1 MRMLNKQAVQPP
13 LGLIT
18 LAALLPQEW
27 ECVLA
32 DLMVRELT
40 EDDWAGT
47 DVVMITGLTSQY
59 SGIISLIREGK
70 ARGKTVVVG
79 GPWVFHYPEETLKAG
94 ADIVVRG
101 EAETL
106 IADLVEAISSRKSGL
121 IFQASEKPDLRL
133 SPVPRFDL
141 LDMDR
146 YAAMA
151 LQFTRGC
158 PFHCEFCDI
167 TLMSGREVRTK
178 DPSQILQEMQRLY
191 DLGWRREIFVVDDNF
206 IGSPTR
212 TKRLLAEMIPW
223 MEEKRHPFDFHT
235 QASVN
240 LAAHPDLMEMM
251 VKAGFF
257 KVFLGI
263 ETCDLDS
270 LRRTCKHQN
279 AAVDLDEA
287 CRKIN
292 RAGLQI
298 QAGCIIGFDYETP
311 GAGRRLIE
319 FAVRNQIPEMFCT
332 MLQAGPGTD
341 MWKRLQAEGRLLG
354 TEANEDLGSQMGLMN
369 FVPTRPQ
376 RQIVEEFIELYDV
389 LYDYAFYHE
398 RTFRHYESMGPY
410 PVRKGFLPPHL
421 SEIRAVAMVLVRQ
434 GILSPS
440 RWKFWR
446 YLLAGLIKFPKRVR
460 HFITA
465 CVVEEHYHE
474 YRETIRKH
482 LEEGLRAVESA
493 AKAEEHAQ
501 EVYRMGH
508 R

>member
-1 MRMLNKQAVQPP
+1 MRMLNKRAVQPP

-18 LAALLPQEW
+18 LAALLPREW
-27 ECVLA
+27 QCVLA
-32 DLMVRELT
+32 DLMVRDLT

-47 DVVMITGLTSQY
+47 DVLMITGLTSQY
-59 SGIISLIREGK
+59 AGIISLIREGK

-106 IADLVEAISSRKSGL
+106 IPDLVEAISSGKSGV

-178 DPSQILQEMQRLY
+178 DPSQILQEMQQLY

-206 IGSPTR
+206 IGSPSR

-240 LAAHPDLMEMM
+240 LAAHADLMEMM

-298 QAGCIIGFDYETP
+298 QAGCIIGFDHETP

-354 TEANEDLGSQMGLMN
+354 LPKQTRTWEARWGS
-369 FVPTRPQ
+369 
-376 RQIVEEFIELYDV
+376 
-389 LYDYAFYHE
+389 
-398 RTFRHYESMGPY
+398 
-410 PVRKGFLPPHL
+410 
-421 SEIRAVAMVLVRQ
+421 
-434 GILSPS
+434 
-440 RWKFWR
+440 
-446 YLLAGLIKFPKRVR
+446 
-460 HFITA
+460 
-465 CVVEEHYHE
+465 
-474 YRETIRKH
+474 
-482 LEEGLRAVESA
+482 
-493 AKAEEHAQ
+493 
-501 EVYRMGH
+501 
-508 R
+508 